1 MIFVSSHQPT
11 NPRPEEGRKTT
22 KISVTM
28 PKEVVE
34 EVRQRADGNVSR
46 WITKAVERQIARE
59 IRHERLGEWL
69 DEMMK
74 DQEPFTEEELE
85 RARSIWPDA

>member
-1 MIFVSSHQPT
+1 MIFVSSHQPHE
-11 NPRPEEGRKTT
+11 PRPKEGRKTT

-46 WITKAVERQIARE
+46 WITEAVERQIDRE
-59 IRHERLGEWL
+59 VRHERLGQWL

-85 RARSIWPDA
+85 RARAEWPDA

>member
-1 MIFVSSHQPT
+1 MSSHQPT

-46 WITKAVERQIARE
+46 WITKAVERE
-59 IRHERLGEWL
+59 IDRAIRNERLGEWI
-69 DEMMK
+69 EEVMK
-74 DQEPFTEEELE
+74 DEEPFTDEE
-85 RARSIWPDA
+85 RAWVKAQWDDE